1 MDAHHT
7 QLIRSV
13 LEDIPHDR
21 CVLFGSRARGDA
33 ASDSDYDLLVIV
45 PGKVG
50 HTERLVLASTV
61 RKRLAAHLI
70 DADVIVRAAVD
81 VEWLREMP
89 GSVVR
94 NALAEGVDV

>member
-1 MDAHHT
+1 
-7 QLIRSV
+7 
-13 LEDIPHDR
+13 
-21 CVLFGSRARGDA
+21 
-33 ASDSDYDLLVIV
+33 
-45 PGKVG
+45 
-50 HTERLVLASTV
+50 VLASTV